1 MATTLYQVSPTN
13 GDLMNCYIIKTENGK
28 LIVIDGGGRYSDES
42 TKGYLCNELKKISG
56 KDEIIIEAW
65 FLTHIHDDH
74 ITEYILA
81 SQNESVKI
89 TVKNTYFNFA
99 SHDFYKN
106 AEDGRFEHLYPSI
119 SQAYNR
125 FSGDGAFEKAHGK
138 TVFEGD
144 SFEIDNLKFD
154 ILCVCNDEENETRI
168 NDTSIVFRVTV
179 DGQTILFLGD
189 SNINQGNKLLKK
201 YGKSIHSD
209 IVQMAHHGQNGV
221 SEEVYATIS
230 PTLCMWPSPDWV
242 FDNTFGHLQ
251 TFETRKWITNL
262 GVKYHLITGR
272 HRTQSISLPVD
283 FSKLTEEDI
292 TPNK

>member
-1 MATTLYQVSPTN
+1 M
-13 GDLMNCYIIKTENGK
+13 
-28 LIVIDGGGRYSDES
+28 
-42 TKGYLCNELKKISG
+42 
-56 KDEIIIEAW
+56 
-65 FLTHIHDDH
+65 
-74 ITEYILA
+74 
-81 SQNESVKI
+81 
-89 TVKNTYFNFA
+89 
-99 SHDFYKN
+99 
-106 AEDGRFEHLYPSI
+106 
-119 SQAYNR
+119 
-125 FSGDGAFEKAHGK
+125 
-138 TVFEGD
+138 
-144 SFEIDNLKFD
+144 KFD

-168 NDTSIVFRVTV
+168 NDTSIVFRVTIE
-179 DGQTILFLGD
+179 GQTILFLGD
-189 SNINQGNKLLKK
+189 SNIAQGNKLLEK

-251 TFETRKWITNL
+251 TLETRKWITNL